1 MKGPPTDIV
10 CIFTYLEYS
19 KVMSQNNVNLLSLKP
34 FPNSVRNIPK
44 AVQAL
49 WPWLRWL
56 KYPHW
61 GHKYLQNISKLVFPM
76 LKDIFQWLEL
86 PANVS
91 IIVPRTPLLS
101 WMFPLYLVYSLLYNL
116 YTRFCLCPN
125 RYITSS

>member
-19 KVMSQNNVNLLSLKP
+19 KVMSQNNDNLLSLKP

-56 KYPHW
+56 KYPH
-61 GHKYLQNISKLVFPM
+61 
-76 LKDIFQWLEL
+76 
-86 PANVS
+86 
-91 IIVPRTPLLS
+91 
-101 WMFPLYLVYSLLYNL
+101 
-116 YTRFCLCPN
+116 
-125 RYITSS
+125 